1 MNMSEITNIEISK
14 SQAIYLRGI
23 LNTGGKALMEIGKRP
38 QAGWKYYE
46 WKAGQM
52 MQMAKIID
60 KKLKKKKVIWK

>member
-1 MNMSEITNIEISK
+1 MTNIAISK

-38 QAGWKYYE
+38 HGGWKYYE
-46 WKAGQM
+46 WKAGQL

-60 KKLKKKKVIWK
+60 RKIKERE